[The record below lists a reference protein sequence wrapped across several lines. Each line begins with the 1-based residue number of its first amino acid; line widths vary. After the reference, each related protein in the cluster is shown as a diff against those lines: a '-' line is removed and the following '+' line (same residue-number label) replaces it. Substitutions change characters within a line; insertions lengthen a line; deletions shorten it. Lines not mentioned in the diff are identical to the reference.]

1 MTVLLWIL
9 QIALA
14 LLYLT
19 GGAYKTFNSEELL
32 KHPIGFTSPLWIALG
47 VFEMAG
53 AILLVVPAA
62 MKWMPALTPIAA
74 AALAVETLTLAW
86 LYSRHSTAFNV
97 ENPMAWAIVMGL
109 LAVVVTY
116 GTYVRYAQAA

>member
-1 MTVLLWIL
+1 MTLLLWIL

-19 GGAYKTFNSEELL
+19 GGAYKTFQFEELL
-32 KHPIGFTSPLWIALG
+32 KHPIGFTRPVWIALG

-74 AALAVETLTLAW
+74 AALAVETLMLAW

-97 ENPMAWAIVMGL
+97 ENPMSWAIVMGL

>member
-1 MTVLLWIL
+1 MTLLLWIL

-19 GGAYKTFNSEELL
+19 GGAYKTFQFEELL
-32 KHPIGFTSPLWIALG
+32 KHPIGFTRPVWIALG

-74 AALAVETLTLAW
+74 AALAVETLMLAW